1 MGLTIAQFRINVR
14 GMEKKEPRR
23 SHPRRVVAGVELY
36 CFRAA
41 AEAEPRARVNLG
53 RDLQD
58 ISPGG
63 ARLRVTEPLSEG
75 DTLTVELRDRRSGES
90 FRARG
95 EVRWC
100 ETLLSGA
107 GNNHFVGV
115 QFKEHYSPVEVRD
128 KFTLGAVR
136 PPGSG
141 PGSAGEK
148 RKTLRFRVEDYVVT
162 VLRQGTL
169 SGQGLKR
176 NIAREVT
183 DLSSSGAQV
192 ALSEQVDPGSLVLFT
207 LHLNTF
213 ADTLETLAAVRWCRN
228 ETSVAG
234 GQWRV
239 GLEFRGLGDD
249 RRKMIEFMRG
259 WFEKKKS
266 RK

>member
-1 MGLTIAQFRINVR
+1 
-14 GMEKKEPRR
+14 MEKKEPRR
-23 SHPRRVVAGVELY
+23 SHPRRVVAGVELF

-41 AEAEPRARVNLG
+41 ADAEPRVRVNLG

-63 ARLRVTEPLSEG
+63 ARLRVTEPLTEG
-75 DTLTVELRDRRSGES
+75 DALTVELRDRRSGES

-100 ETLLSGA
+100 ETLLSGTA
-107 GNNHFVGV
+107 HNHFVGV

-128 KFTLGAVR
+128 KFTLGAIR
-136 PPGSG
+136 LPGG
-141 PGSAGEK
+141 APGAAGEK
-148 RKTLRFRVEDYVVT
+148 RKALRFNVEDYVVT
-162 VLRQGTL
+162 CLRQGTL

-176 NIAREVT
+176 NIAREVL
-183 DLSSSGAQV
+183 DLSANGAQV
-192 ALSEQVDPGSLVLFT
+192 ALSEIVDPGSLVLFT

-213 ADTLETLAAVRWCRN
+213 ADTLETLAAVRWCKQDV
-228 ETSVAG
+228 TVAG
-234 GQWRV
+234 GHYKA

-259 WFEKKKS
+259 WFEKK
-266 RK
+266 RKPRK

>member
-1 MGLTIAQFRINVR
+1 
-14 GMEKKEPRR
+14 MEKKEPRR
-23 SHPRRVVAGVELY
+23 SHPRRVVAGVDLY

-41 AEAEPRARVNLG
+41 AEPEPRVRVNLG

-63 ARLRVTEPLSEG
+63 ARLRVTEPLNEG

-100 ETLLSGA
+100 ETLLSGSA
-107 GNNHFVGV
+107 HTHFVGV

-136 PPGSG
+136 PVGG
-141 PGSAGEK
+141 PGNDK
-148 RKTLRFRVEDYVVT
+148 RKALRFRVEDYVVT
-162 VLRQGTL
+162 CLRQGTL

-176 NIAREVT
+176 NIAREVL
-183 DLSSSGAQV
+183 DLSTAGAQV
-192 ALSEQVDPGSLVLFT
+192 ALSEQVDPGALVLFT

-228 ETSVAG
+228 DAAVAG
-234 GQWRV
+234 GQFRA

-259 WFEKKKS
+259 WFEK
-266 RK
+266 RKNRK